1 MNHDLVDPLY
11 FTRLAE
17 QDPADV
23 CRRAVCTYDEAAGI
37 YGLTVWGR
45 EYAVDPRQGRIFC
58 VNPDPYPEPLHPYF
72 DLFAVH
78 YLLSATE
85 VPPAGQ
91 WISEKD
97 IPGGSTFFRGPHAV
111 PTHGIASRF
120 DEDIQGFTRR
130 CEQYG
135 GTRLA
140 LADAAFSFFI
150 TPRVPV
156 AVLFWQG
163 DEEFPAEAKLLFDK
177 TIARHLASDIVY
189 ALAVGVCEQL
199 KHPDIQAMYY
209 NPVPDSD
216 GSFD

>member
-1 MNHDLVDPLY
+1 MKNNLVDPLY

-23 CRRAVCTYDEAAGI
+23 CRRSACTYDAAAKTF
-37 YGLTVWGR
+37 GLTVWGR
-45 EYAVDPRQGRIFC
+45 DCAVDPRQGRIVC
-58 VNPDPYPEPLHPYF
+58 TGPDPEPLHPYF

-78 YLLSATE
+78 YLLSAKE
-85 VPPAGQ
+85 IPPAGR

-97 IPGGSTFFRGPHAV
+97 IPGGTTFFRGPHEIPARV
-111 PTHGIASRF
+111 IASRF
-120 DEDIQGFTRR
+120 DKDIQGFSRR
-130 CEQYG
+130 CERYG

-163 DEEFPAEAKLLFDK
+163 DAEFPAEAKLLYDA
-177 TIARHLASDIVY
+177 TIVRHLASDIVY

-199 KHPDIQAMYY
+199 GQP
-209 NPVPDSD
+209 
-216 GSFD
+216 